1 MPFIFGVVLLCEIL
15 QSGAH
20 FEALSLE
27 KAVKWLQLQGFCLWT
42 WAIWDEVWSFL
53 KTGSREWGKL
63 YEIGCW
69 SLFIFQISAFW
80 KAPFCVLEFLTCLQ
94 TSVFF
99 RLSLCLHFMPFFF
112 RPCCAACSILV
123 PGPGIEPLPW
133 QWKCWVLNAW
143 SLYILK
149 VYLAWAYIFFELIIR
164 LFLII
169 SAKSS
174 NGSKYFLKPALN
186 QTQIFTQQ
194 LLR

>member
-1 MPFIFGVVLLCEIL
+1 MLTYLAICYQSKQFSLVILLSRAWLCALIVFGSCLFVCFLNRLLKSVHFSNKCILKSSILCVGISYLLTDFCIFSFVSMSPF
-15 QSGAH
+15 H
-20 FEALSLE
+20 
-27 KAVKWLQLQGFCLWT
+27 
-42 WAIWDEVWSFL
+42 AI
-53 KTGSREWGKL
+53 
-63 YEIGCW
+63 
-69 SLFIFQISAFW
+69 
-80 KAPFCVLEFLTCLQ
+80 
-94 TSVFF
+94 
-99 RLSLCLHFMPFFF
+99 FF